1 MSSMNDIVRLSSEL
15 GAALKQAR
23 QSAGMSITD
32 VAHKAGRVRDVIYRL
47 ESGHD
52 TSVASL
58 FAVLSALQ
66 LNIRLEPARMP
77 ALEEVVARFGTD
89 DD

>member
-1 MSSMNDIVRLSSEL
+1 MNDIVRLSSDL

-23 QSAGMSITD
+23 QAAGMSITE
-32 VAHKAGRVRDVIYRL
+32 VAEKAGRVRDVIYRL

-77 ALEEVVARFGTD
+77 KLEEVVARFGAD
-89 DD
+89 E